1 MLNIVEMALENQAY
15 FVCIMKKY
23 KNRLLLYI
31 KRISNVSYE
40 DAEDILQNVF
50 IKVYKNLN
58 DFDK

>member
-1 MLNIVEMALENQAY
+1 
-15 FVCIMKKY
+15 MKKY